1 MRYGCSGWKYRGLS
15 VCSNTTIAPRQ
26 LMESVLLEAI
36 RCDLFTEEGIRLF
49 IQDTTKRLTAHQ
61 QGQKPEHQKAT
72 KRLQVVEQEI
82 AHIMTAI
89 KAGILTP
96 GTKAALE
103 QAEAERTQLLQAIQ
117 GQTTKAKKVAAF
129 LPDAIGRF
137 KALLDD
143 LSNVTQLQ
151 VDRARGLLRVLL
163 GNEIIL
169 HPCADGQ
176 GRYFEAEVSGDYAGL
191 LRLAV
196 GHHKSGGG
204 QGS

>member
-1 MRYGCSGWKYRGLS
+1 M
-15 VCSNTTIAPRQ
+15 APRS
-26 LMESVLLEAI
+26 LIEGRLLDAI
-36 RCDLFTEEGIRLF
+36 QHDLFTKEGQAAF
-49 IQDTTKRLTAHQ
+49 IQETTKLWTAHQ
-61 QGQKPEHQKAT
+61 RGRKPEHQQAT
-72 KRLQVVEQEI
+72 KRLQCVEQEI
-82 AHIMTAI
+82 AQFVKAI
-89 KAGILTP
+89 AQGIFSAS
-96 GTKAALE
+96 TKAELDRL
-103 QAEAERTQLLQAIQ
+103 EAERAQLLQTIQ
-117 GQTTKAKKVAAF
+117 GQHTKAKKVAAF

-163 GNEIIL
+163 GHAIIL

-176 GRYFEAEVSGDYAGL
+176 GRYLEAEVSGDYAGL

-196 GHHKSGGG
+196 GHYKSGGG